1 MLACEHFHLPF
12 KNTFSPFKW
21 CALSAAYWFY
31 IADMKSSGVQGW
43 QGRLWAAKSNI
54 SQHIIK
60 GCATS
65 SANHSALSRGTLQE
79 WKVKKKKLFWANYIP
94 KKFGEREAMLVKG
107 TQAGEKLFL
116 AWAYKISIYCI
127 CQWLSEKTENLQE
140 NGWFVRDGLE
150 WHLWKGET
158 NIVLDMA
165 HTIIPINSVSHRAS
179 VLKHF

>member
-1 MLACEHFHLPF
+1 MLACEDFHLPF
-12 KNTFSPFKW
+12 KNTFSPLKW

-79 WKVKKKKLFWANYIP
+79 WKVTKKNCSGEITFP
-94 KKFGEREAMLVKG
+94 KNSEREKRCSLKALKQVKNYFWHELIKSAS
-107 TQAGEKLFL
+107 TV
-116 AWAYKISIYCI
+116 Y
-127 CQWLSEKTENLQE
+127 QWLSGKTENLQE

-150 WHLWKGET
+150 WHLWKVKQT
-158 NIVLDMA
+158 SSL
-165 HTIIPINSVSHRAS
+165 TRRTQSF
-179 VLKHF
+179 L